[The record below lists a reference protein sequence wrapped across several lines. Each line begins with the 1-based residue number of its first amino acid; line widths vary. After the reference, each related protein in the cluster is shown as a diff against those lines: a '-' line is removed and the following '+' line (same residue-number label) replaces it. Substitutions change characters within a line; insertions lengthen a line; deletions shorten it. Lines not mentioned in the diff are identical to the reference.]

1 MAAAKLNLIVEQGA
15 TFDRVITWKMGAT
28 PDDLTDYSARMKA
41 RASHDAADP
50 IFSLTSEESGDGI
63 TLGGS
68 AGTITVLIDAEA
80 TALLTPGDYVYDLEV
95 EDDEGIVRRL
105 LEGRLTVTPEVTR

>member
-15 TFDRVITWKMGAT
+15 TFDRVITWKTGTT
-28 PDDLTDYSARMKA
+28 PVDLTGYSARMQA

-50 IFSLTSEESGDGI
+50 VFSLTSDEAGGI

-68 AGTITVLIDAEA
+68 AGTITLLIDAEA

>member
-15 TFDRVITWKMGAT
+15 TFDRTVTWKIGAT
-28 PDDLTDYSARMKA
+28 PVNLTDYSARLQA
-41 RASHDAADP
+41 RASCDAADP
-50 IFSLTSEESGDGI
+50 IIDLSSEDGGGI

-68 AGTITVLIDAEA
+68 AGTIDWALSADA

-95 EDDEGIVRRL
+95 EHTGGTVRRL
-105 LEGRLTVTPEVTR
+105 LEGRLTVTPEVTK